1 MSSVPSRGSL
11 DTGREWGLGV
21 RELFQLMVEAGGC
34 WRAGIL
40 MSCWLALRVDIVI
53 RLIKMHVN
61 LKYLSRELAWAGYEY
76 TYNTVGLSCKS
87 RGE

>member
-1 MSSVPSRGSL
+1 
-11 DTGREWGLGV
+11 
-21 RELFQLMVEAGGC
+21 
-34 WRAGIL
+34 

-61 LKYLSRELAWAGYEY
+61 LKYLSRELVWTGYEY